1 MDKLFGVCELK
12 RTSKHFIILSTEQI
26 VWSVEV
32 SNTKTPIQLNA
43 NACVI
48 EPAKGGGFYEY
59 SSLLCLL
66 VTALS
71 FTTTA
76 RSDKFKEFARVGV
89 FSTAITKF
97 N

>member
-1 MDKLFGVCELK
+1 MAKNEIPKISDFQSLGLCDGFAMVVNKQLHNLGPE
-12 RTSKHFIILSTEQI
+12 TS
-26 VWSVEV
+26 
-32 SNTKTPIQLNA
+32 
-43 NACVI
+43 
-48 EPAKGGGFYEY
+48 GGFYEY

-76 RSDKFKEFARVGV
+76 GSDKLKEFACVGV

>member
-1 MDKLFGVCELK
+1 MIVQGGTRTQETWKPKTEDYQLRLPKPCEMHYLVAQVLGPE
-12 RTSKHFIILSTEQI
+12 TS
-26 VWSVEV
+26 
-32 SNTKTPIQLNA
+32 
-43 NACVI
+43 
-48 EPAKGGGFYEY
+48 GGFYEY

-76 RSDKFKEFARVGV
+76 GSEKLKEFARVAV
-89 FSTAITKF
+89 ISTAITKF

>member
-1 MDKLFGVCELK
+1 M
-12 RTSKHFIILSTEQI
+12 
-26 VWSVEV
+26 VEV
-32 SNTKTPIQLNA
+32 NRKLVTR
-43 NACVI
+43 I
-48 EPAKGGGFYEY
+48 EPETNGGFNE

-71 FTTTA
+71 YTTTA
-76 RSDKFKEFARVGV
+76 GSDKLKALTCVGV